1 MTRTIRV
8 IATTLLLLAASGCAS
23 SDPAPGTAASNR
35 DHDTVALALTASSQ
49 ADDEVV
55 TLDECPAAVQT
66 TIKVHLNGGTIK
78 EIERTTDHGEVLY
91 EVDVQNAG
99 VIDGDLSAPR
109 LVVAKGAVING
120 SVSMKDRAAVASVR
134 ELEVG
139 PSSRPPAPS
148 PL

>member
-1 MTRTIRV
+1 MTTIGRSIRV
-8 IATTLLLLAASGCAS
+8 KGHIEG
-23 SDPAPGTAASNR
+23 
-35 DHDTVALALTASSQ
+35 
-49 ADDEVV
+49 DENLVIDGRVEGRVMLEEHHV
-55 TLDECPAAVQT
+55 TIGP
-66 TIKVHLNGGTIK
+66 NGYV
-78 EIERTTDHGEVLY
+78 RGEVAAKLISVVGTVVVNVVAS
-91 EVDVQNAG
+91 ERIDVQNAG